1 VSEKPASNRR
11 RARETVS
18 GGLGTGRPLSLMRV
32 PVPFEDQ
39 HRQQPPL
46 QQASWWMLCTR
57 WLTGPALSPTLGGVI
72 NHARTSRVPP
82 FTHVLVLAL
91 TSVPVQVSLPQP

>member
-1 VSEKPASNRR
+1 MSEKPASNRR

-57 WLTGPALSPTLGGVI
+57 WLQYYSIQLRWDIERSL
-72 NHARTSRVPP
+72 ARLFHRRWG
-82 FTHVLVLAL
+82 A
-91 TSVPVQVSLPQP
+91 